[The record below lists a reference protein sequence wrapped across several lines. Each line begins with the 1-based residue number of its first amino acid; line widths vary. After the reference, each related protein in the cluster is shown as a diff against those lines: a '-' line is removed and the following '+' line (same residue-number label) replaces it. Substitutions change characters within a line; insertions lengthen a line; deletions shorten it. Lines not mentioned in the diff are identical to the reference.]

1 MKRKLD
7 ENEAMY
13 IKKVDDEVGLKDK
26 ILARKLSTL

>member
-13 IKKVDDEVGLKDK
+13 IKKVDEVGLKDK